1 MAVGQRGFGLL
12 AYGLIALA
20 VIGSLAG
27 LYWKIYS
34 SGFDN
39 GKAEVQSA
47 WNAANE
53 AARAREAAASA
64 KAAADLAA
72 ERKKRR
78 IVVQTVT
85 KEVDREVLK
94 PVYRD
99 VCLPDRGLCLANA
112 AILGKVDAGCF
123 ADGKLPAVKPD

>member
-1 MAVGQRGFGLL
+1 MRSIAQRGFGLPWL
-12 AYGLIALA
+12 FGAVAL
-20 VIGSLAG
+20 VGSLG
-27 LYWKIYS
+27 LLYWRI
-34 SGFDN
+34 D
-39 GKAEVQSA
+39 SA
-47 WNAANE
+47 AYERGSAAVRQEWQAAND

-78 IVVQTVT
+78 VVVQTIT

-112 AILGKVDAGCF
+112 AILGTVDAGCF
-123 ADGKLPAVKPD
+123 ADGAVPATKPD